1 MSKIQIELNDWLYN
15 AGIVG
20 LLNILKHNEEKI
32 KIVSKQ
38 CVEIDTDQL
47 KDFEN
52 KYFKYFID
60 KYAKF
65 TSWYKIT
72 SFQGYLDSLD
82 IENMTKED
90 IKKINDYIEYTKNK
104 LKSNSYKSAYLLA
117 NDNSLDILKEEKNLK
132 KINITK
138 KQTLQD
144 EEVKENINNTI
155 NGINKVIEYLYRKEV
170 KKYVLTKN
178 IIYDIIANFWGG
190 VSFLHTSKNN
200 SEMYSE
206 YKEYFIE
213 GVVSYIDLDKSKDKY
228 NCFTCNN
235 TLSKLSK
242 PIAYELAWINKTGVD
257 MSRKSSHF
265 WNMKGDAYICPICNL
280 IYSCIPAGFTVLK
293 GKGLFINKNTGISSL
308 TKINNQS
315 LDNVASIEELEE
327 NSYFNI
333 VDNMEQG
340 SISQASKEIDNIQIV
355 KLNSKNERRPY
366 TFNIISKDKLKIINK
381 HKEQL
386 KNMIKIHIKISK
398 DDYLNLYNEV
408 LNRLY
413 NGHNLFDLIYKLFYL
428 NLNGNF
434 KNTGYI
440 DMILKINND
449 LIGGGKMSTNKIDD
463 KVISNCRSYGYYLRE
478 EYVQKG
484 AKNKLGG
491 ISYRLL
497 NALKTKNVARFMDTL
512 FNSYMYLN
520 KQIPSRFTEVLND
533 KVKFQ
538 TIGYAFLL
546 GLQGGSGKNN
556 NENEKKEDISNE

>member
-15 AGIVG
+15 AGVVG
-20 LLNILKHNEEKI
+20 LINILRHNEEKV
-32 KIVSKQ
+32 KILNKQ
-38 CVEIDTDQL
+38 CIEIDSDQL
-47 KDFEN
+47 QDFEK
-52 KYFKYFID
+52 KYFDFFID
-60 KYAKF
+60 KYLKF

-72 SFQGYLDSLD
+72 SFEDYLEKIDVEKITKDD
-82 IENMTKED
+82 IDKLNK
-90 IKKINDYIEYTKNK
+90 YIEYLK
-104 LKSNSYKSAYLLA
+104 LKVKLNSFKSAYLLA
-117 NDNSLDILKEEKNLK
+117 NDASVDILSEEKHLK
-132 KINITK
+132 KISIGK

-144 EEVKENINNTI
+144 EKVKENIINNLNSI
-155 NGINKVIEYLYRKEV
+155 HKIIDNLCKENL
-170 KKYVLTKN
+170 KRYVLSKN
-178 IIYDIIANFWGG
+178 IIYDVIANFWGG

-200 SEMYSE
+200 SDMYSE
-206 YKEYFIE
+206 YKEYFVD
-213 GVVSYIDLDKSKDKY
+213 GVVSYTDLDKSKDKY

-265 WNMKGDAYICPICNL
+265 WDMKGDAYICPICNL

-293 GKGLFINKNTGISSL
+293 GKGLFINKNTGINTL

-315 LDNVASIEELEE
+315 LDNVSSIEELEE

-340 SISQASKEIDNIQIV
+340 SISQVSKEIDNIQIV
-355 KLNSKNERRPY
+355 KLNSQNERRPY

-386 KNMIKIHIKISK
+386 KSMIKIHIKISK

-413 NGHNLFDLIYKLFYL
+413 NGHNLFDLIYKLIYL

-434 KNTGYI
+434 KNTVYI

-484 AKNKLGG
+484 AKHKLGG

-520 KQIPSRFTEVLND
+520 KQIPARFAEVLND